1 MWDAS
6 ADDLDPGRVRRF
18 VLRRDGMRL
27 RYGDVLALWQGDGA
41 FRSFFVSL
49 LAAAPFE
56 AFFWECPP
64 ISAAN
69 ADRTFEFVLVGCAAL
84 ANLPPDPH
92 AFARHCRGAPDGIAT
107 FCNLG
112 RDARLVAPCPEA
124 PLAAYP
130 HIAAFARNAPERQ
143 QHALWSAVGSEV
155 ERQLGAHPLWL
166 STSGLGV
173 AWLHVRLDSY
183 PKYYSF
189 GPYRA
194 AG

>member
-6 ADDLDPGRVRRF
+6 ADDLDAGRVRRF
-18 VLRRDGMRL
+18 VLRRDGVRL
-27 RYGDVLALWQGDGA
+27 RFSDVLALWQRDGS
-41 FRSFFVSL
+41 FRSFFLSI

-69 ADRTFEFVLVGCAAL
+69 ADRTFEFVLVDGAAL

-92 AFARHCRGAPDGIAT
+92 AFARHCQGAPDGIAT
-107 FCNLG
+107 FWNLG
-112 RDARLVAPCPEA
+112 RDARLVAPCSQG
-124 PLAAYP
+124 AASVYA
-130 HIAAFARNAPERQ
+130 HIAAFTRHAPEAQ
-143 QHALWSAVGSEV
+143 QHALWRAVGAEV
-155 ERQLGAHPLWL
+155 QGRLGARPLWL